1 MTIISGE
8 AFESESRQS
17 FMKGQD
23 LTQGVIWRQLLR
35 YFFPILWGT
44 FFQQLYNTADAI
56 IVGNYVGKEALA
68 AVGGSAAQIVNLL
81 IGFFMGLASG
91 ATIVISQYF
100 GAKNEAGLNKAI
112 HNATLFSLAGGAF
125 LTLIGITFT
134 PLALRWMGTPEDTMA
149 YSISYMRIIF
159 SGTIFTLI
167 YNMGGGILRAMGD
180 SKRPLYYLIAACLTN
195 IVLDLLFVA
204 ALGLGAAGAAIA
216 TVISQL
222 LSCLLVVRALRRLPE
237 SYRLSLKSLRPDK
250 MSLAN
255 ILRLGLPTGV
265 QASMYS
271 VSNLLIQASIN
282 SLGTDTV
289 AAWTASSKADSIFWM
304 IMNAF
309 GTTIVTFVG
318 QNFGADQRERAKKG
332 VKVCFAMTMGT
343 AVVVMSILF
352 LFAKY
357 LLGIFTTDTNVIRI
371 GQIIIMYTVPGYLT
385 WVFVEIMSGAIRGAG
400 DVFTSMLI
408 SVIGICVLRLVWL
421 YAAVPLHHT
430 IEMICL
436 SYPITWGLTGLAY
449 TIYYFKGKWES
460 KAFLPH

>member
-1 MTIISGE
+1 MLSTVKAYIE
-8 AFESESRQS
+8 
-17 FMKGQD
+17 MKGQD

-81 IGFFMGLASG
+81 VGFFMGLSSG
-91 ATIVISQYF
+91 ATIIISQYF

-112 HNATLFSLAGGAF
+112 HNATLFSLSGGAF
-125 LTLIGITFT
+125 LTVIGIIFT

-149 YSISYMRIIF
+149 YSLSYLRIIF

-180 SKRPLYYLIAACLTN
+180 SKRPLYFLIISCLTN
-195 IVLDLLFVA
+195 IILDLVFVA
-204 ALGLGAAGAAIA
+204 VLGLEAAGAAIA
-216 TVISQL
+216 TVLSQL
-222 LSCLLVVRALRRLPE
+222 LSCILIINTLHKLPNT
-237 SYRLSLKSLRPDK
+237 YRLSIRGLKPDRI
-250 MSLAN
+250 SLAN
-255 ILRLGLPTGV
+255 ILKLGLPTGV

-271 VSNLLIQASIN
+271 ISNLLIQASIN
-282 SLGTDTV
+282 TLGTDTV
-289 AAWTASSKADSIFWM
+289 AAWTAASKADSIFWM

-332 VKVCFAMTMGT
+332 VKVCFFITMGT
-343 AVVVMSILF
+343 ALAVMSILF

-357 LLGIFTTDTNVIRI
+357 LLNIFTTDANVIEI
-371 GQIIIMYTVPGYLT
+371 GRIIILFTVPGYIS

-408 SVIGICVLRLVWL
+408 SVIGICVLRLIWI
-421 YAAVPLHHT
+421 YTAVPYYHR
-430 IEMICL
+430 IETICL
-436 SYPITWGLTGLAY
+436 SYPITWAITGLAY
-449 TIYYFKGKWES
+449 TIYYFKGSWEK